1 MNIDINYCKNE
12 DNKNRI
18 NNRLRALLT
27 NPMYRIND
35 ETKRKINDILQF
47 LDENTCRELLENNI
61 NFKRIYDL
69 FSQILEQSYLD
80 ENTIISSKRTRID
93 DFDLNASFNNLGL
106 RGENTATLIDKINE
120 IHKFLFP
127 GMSIED
133 SFKKIKNG
141 VLFVIIIYRNQK
153 QHENKNEKAKQKRKS
168 KKTKNIKLQKI
179 LFKFFYKIIG

>member
-12 DNKNRI
+12 DNKKRI

-61 NFKRIYDL
+61 NFKQIYDL

-106 RGENTATLIDKINE
+106 RGENTVTLIDKINE
-120 IHKFLFP
+120 IHNFLFP
-127 GMSIED
+127 SMSIED
-133 SFKKIKNG
+133 SFKKI
-141 VLFVIIIYRNQK
+141 
-153 QHENKNEKAKQKRKS
+153 NKSN
-168 KKTKNIKLQKI
+168 
-179 LFKFFYKIIG
+179 

>member
-141 VLFVIIIYRNQK
+141 GSFCYNNISK
-153 QHENKNEKAKQKRKS
+153 PKATRKQKRKS
-168 KKTKNIKLQKI
+168 KTKTKKQKNQ
-179 LFKFFYKIIG
+179 KHKITKNPL

>member
-12 DNKNRI
+12 DNKKRI
-18 NNRLRALLT
+18 NNRLRTLLT

-61 NFKRIYDL
+61 NFKQIYDL

-106 RGENTATLIDKINE
+106 RGENTVTLIDKINE
-120 IHKFLFP
+120 IHNFLFTS
-127 GMSIED
+127 MSIED
-133 SFKKIKNG
+133 SFKKIKIG
-141 VLFVIIIYRNQK
+141 GSYCFTPF
-153 QHENKNEKAKQKRKS
+153 NKTKRKNKTKKQN
-168 KKTKNIKLQKI
+168 KKTKRKNPKHKKIKKTPL
-179 LFKFFYKIIG
+179 